1 MVASR
6 VEFRILG
13 PLVVRVDG
21 VSVPVGGPK
30 QRALLALLLLDAN
43 RVVSRERLIGELF
56 SGQSSNSADHALRNQ
71 VSRLRKA
78 LSAPAGDEPR
88 LVARAPGYLLRVE
101 PGELDLERF
110 ERLVAEARESSAAG
124 DLTAAADSLREAERL
139 WEGRP
144 LADLEFEPFASIEI
158 ERLEELRLAAVEER
172 IDAELVLGR
181 QLALVSELEA
191 LAAEHPFRERFPA
204 QLMLALYRCGRQAEG
219 LEVYRRTRKRLSDEL
234 GLEPS
239 VELQELERAI
249 LVQDPVLTG
258 SAAGHARPA
267 PRDVCPF
274 KGLAPFE
281 AADAE
286 FFFGRERLVE
296 ELVARL
302 AAAPLLAI
310 MGPSG
315 SGKSSLM
322 RAGLLPAFD
331 RWQQLL
337 LRPGE
342 RSPAELAHIVERV
355 AQGER
360 LVVAVDQFEELFAP
374 SVAEAE
380 RRAFIDVLVEAAWD
394 PDRRAV
400 ILLALRADFFGR
412 LAPYVELADLL
423 GSNQVLLGPM
433 TAGEL
438 RRAIEGPAER
448 AGLAV
453 EPALVDALV
462 DDTAG
467 EPGGL
472 PLLSTA
478 LLDLWHDRQG
488 RSLTLAS
495 YERTGGVRGAVG
507 RHAEAAFL
515 TLDENDRI
523 IARRIVLRLVTATD
537 GEVPTRRRIR
547 HEELD
552 ADDDENIARV
562 IAALVAR
569 RLLVIDD
576 DSVELVH
583 EALLER
589 WPRLVAW
596 LDEDALG
603 RRVHRH
609 LTQAAEEW
617 RASSRDASELYRG
630 PRLAASLEWADNAGE
645 QAGLNRLEREFLE
658 ESRSAFAREAGR
670 ERRVNRRLRGLLAAA
685 LALLVAVAAAA
696 FIAAHEWGTAR
707 SQATAAIAQRLGAQA
722 LDEPL
727 LDRSFLLA
735 REGVRLDN
743 SPATRSNLLAAL
755 LRSPAALAV
764 LHGGG
769 TRVLDDALSPDGGTL
784 AVGGNDGSVT
794 FFDTRTLREE
804 RPRFASSGQISDF
817 GGIGRPVRALAFS
830 PDGRTLAVG
839 DSTGHVAT
847 LALVDART
855 HHARTTVTAPATG
868 NAVTADV
875 LFSPDGRTIV
885 TGEAVPG
892 PRSPPAEVLVLR
904 RRLDGKALR
913 ASQPI
918 PAGSL
923 IGFADA
929 GRSLLVTSGETTS
942 FLLDAQ
948 TFKRIR
954 TYRIFGA
961 AALSPAGDE
970 AAFGQDDGSVKLL
983 DLRTGVERSMT
994 RRSTGSVDALT
1005 FSADGTVLATASDD
1019 GSVDVWDVA
1028 TATLRETFAGH
1039 AAAALGLHF
1048 SPDGATLY
1056 SGSNDGSVIV
1066 WDVRG
1071 GRRLGQPFRFAPTAA
1086 TGEGPHTPPADG
1098 AATAVAVSPDSTYFA
1113 TSPGPNRVTL
1123 WRSRGVA
1130 VVGELRGPCGD
1141 VSSLAYSHDGRLLA
1155 ATGNA
1160 RDTVVWNVATHKIV
1174 ALLGPSGPRGNEGV
1188 AVSPDERLVATAGI
1202 DSVLRVYDLQTGR
1215 RIAAVKGDGT
1225 LQDLDFSPDG
1235 KLLAAA
1241 GLGEHILI
1249 WNVNRRA
1256 LERTIAQKA
1265 LILTIR
1271 FSPDGKTIVTGDL
1284 SGNVNFWDPSSG
1296 RKVARTLGDENG
1308 YVISV
1313 SYNPTGTE
1321 LVTTST
1327 DGKFRLWDLASG
1339 KLIGAPLPGGDTRRL
1354 GRLLPEREASDRSLR
1369 LRHRLHLERRSR
1381 RLERAS
1387 LPRSPPPTHTRRV
1400 ARLPAT
1406 AQVPNVCASS

>member
-1 MVASR
+1 
-6 VEFRILG
+6 
-13 PLVVRVDG
+13 
-21 VSVPVGGPK
+21 
-30 QRALLALLLLDAN
+30 
-43 RVVSRERLIGELF
+43 
-56 SGQSSNSADHALRNQ
+56 
-71 VSRLRKA
+71 
-78 LSAPAGDEPR
+78 
-88 LVARAPGYLLRVE
+88 
-101 PGELDLERF
+101 
-110 ERLVAEARESSAAG
+110 
-124 DLTAAADSLREAERL
+124 
-139 WEGRP
+139 
-144 LADLEFEPFASIEI
+144 
-158 ERLEELRLAAVEER
+158 
-172 IDAELVLGR
+172 
-181 QLALVSELEA
+181 
-191 LAAEHPFRERFPA
+191 
-204 QLMLALYRCGRQAEG
+204 MLALYRCGRQAEG

-258 SAAGHARPA
+258 STAGHARPT

-286 FFFGRERLVE
+286 FFFGRERLIE

-302 AAAPLLAI
+302 AGAPLLAI
-310 MGPSG
+310 IGPSG

-322 RAGLLPAFD
+322 RAGLLPALD

-342 RSPAELAHIVERV
+342 RSPGELAHIVERV
-355 AQGER
+355 AQSER

-423 GSNQVLLGPM
+423 GTNQVLLGPM

-507 RHAEAAFL
+507 RHAESAFL
-515 TLDENDRI
+515 TLDANERI

-547 HEELD
+547 REELD

-596 LDEDALG
+596 LDEDAQG

-617 RASSRDASELYRG
+617 RANGRDPSELYRG

-696 FIAAHEWGTAR
+696 FVAAREWGTAR

-727 LDRSFLLA
+727 LDRSLLLA
-735 REGVRLDN
+735 REGVRLDD

-769 TRVLDDALSPDGGTL
+769 TRVLDDALSPDGRTL

-804 RPRFASSGQISDF
+804 RPRFASSGQISNF
-817 GGIGRPVRALAFS
+817 GGIRRPVRALAFS

-839 DSTGHVAT
+839 DSTGWVAT
-847 LALVDART
+847 LALVDTRT
-855 HHARTTVTAPATG
+855 HHARTTVTAPANG

-885 TGEAVPG
+885 TGEPVPG

-904 RRLDGKALR
+904 RSWTAKRFGVAADSSRTSDRLRERRTVPPRHERRDEL
-913 ASQPI
+913 I
-918 PAGSL
+918 PARC
-923 IGFADA
+923 ADVQARPHVSRIRRRGALA
-929 GRSLLVTSGETTS
+929 GRRQGGLRPERRQRQAARPAHRRRAVDDAPLDWQRGRARVQRRRERCSQRPRTTAASMSGTWRPRACARHLPVMRPPRWACTS
-942 FLLDAQ
+942 A
-948 TFKRIR
+948 R
-954 TYRIFGA
+954 TA
-961 AALSPAGDE
+961 
-970 AAFGQDDGSVKLL
+970 
-983 DLRTGVERSMT
+983 
-994 RRSTGSVDALT
+994 
-1005 FSADGTVLATASDD
+1005 
-1019 GSVDVWDVA
+1019 
-1028 TATLRETFAGH
+1028 
-1039 AAAALGLHF
+1039 
-1048 SPDGATLY
+1048 ATLY

-1071 GRRLGQPFRFAPTAA
+1071 HRRLGRPFRFAPTAA
-1086 TGEGPHTPPADG
+1086 AG
-1098 AATAVAVSPDSTYFA
+1098 
-1113 TSPGPNRVTL
+1113 RV
-1123 WRSRGVA
+1123 R
-1130 VVGELRGPCGD
+1130 
-1141 VSSLAYSHDGRLLA
+1141 
-1155 ATGNA
+1155 
-1160 RDTVVWNVATHKIV
+1160 THHR
-1174 ALLGPSGPRGNEGV
+1174 PR
-1188 AVSPDERLVATAGI
+1188 
-1202 DSVLRVYDLQTGR
+1202 
-1215 RIAAVKGDGT
+1215 
-1225 LQDLDFSPDG
+1225 
-1235 KLLAAA
+1235 
-1241 GLGEHILI
+1241 
-1249 WNVNRRA
+1249 
-1256 LERTIAQKA
+1256 
-1265 LILTIR
+1265 
-1271 FSPDGKTIVTGDL
+1271 
-1284 SGNVNFWDPSSG
+1284 
-1296 RKVARTLGDENG
+1296 
-1308 YVISV
+1308 
-1313 SYNPTGTE
+1313 
-1321 LVTTST
+1321 
-1327 DGKFRLWDLASG
+1327 
-1339 KLIGAPLPGGDTRRL
+1339 APQ
-1354 GRLLPEREASDRSLR
+1354 
-1369 LRHRLHLERRSR
+1369 RRS
-1381 RLERAS
+1381 
-1387 LPRSPPPTHTRRV
+1387 P
-1400 ARLPAT
+1400 
-1406 AQVPNVCASS
+1406 